1 MSRRIGEASTDTGEY
16 KIEKRALLYT
26 VYTRE
31 KNERDIGYLNAGMTT
46 HDLGSAHGDAYVN
59 EARRNVPKQ
68 RVAKTADDGTVND
81 FGRSPRQTCGLC
93 RKYAWGGLHK

>member
-1 MSRRIGEASTDTGEY
+1 MRHPLTLASIKLKTCVTIYSIYTGE
-16 KIEKRALLYT
+16 
-26 VYTRE
+26 
-31 KNERDIGYLNAGMTT
+31 NGRDIGYLNAGMTT

-68 RVAKTADDGTVND
+68 LVAKTADDGTVND
-81 FGRSPRQTCGLC
+81 FVRSPRHTCGLC